1 MKARTKISVIN
12 LTVPISQ
19 FRSFIVQEENSG
31 DRLDV
36 FVGEVAQSSRSNAQ
50 KRIKNGLVTLNGK
63 TEDKVSRTLKIGD
76 NVGITIVA
84 PEPIELIPQNIPLD
98 IVYQDEYLAVIN
110 KQQGLTVHPAG
121 GSYKDTLVNALL
133 YHIKDLSGIN
143 GDIRPGIVHRLD
155 KDTSGLMVIAK
166 NDFAHVNLSQQ
177 IASKECRRIY
187 YALTEGVFKEDSGI
201 IDQPLFRSK
210 TDRKKI
216 AVDPDGR
223 QAITL
228 FNVVERFSANTLVR
242 FELKTGRTHQ
252 IRVHSAFIGH
262 PIVGDK
268 VYGFKKQRFDLNG
281 QLLHSKEITFTH
293 PKTGES
299 MHFDSELPDYFRRI
313 LSVLKK

>member
-1 MKARTKISVIN
+1 MSGIN
-12 LTVPISQ
+12 LTEPKTQ

>member
-1 MKARTKISVIN
+1 MSGID
-12 LTVPISQ
+12 LTESKTQ

-84 PEPIELIPQNIPLD
+84 PKLIELIPQNIPLD
-98 IVYQDEYLAVIN
+98 VVYQDEYLAVIN

>member
-1 MKARTKISVIN
+1 MSGID
-12 LTVPISQ
+12 LTESKTQ

-50 KRIKNGLVTLNGK
+50 KRIKKGLVTLNGK

-76 NVGITIVA
+76 NVGVTIVA
-84 PEPIELIPQNIPLD
+84 PEPIELIPQDIPLD

-121 GSYKDTLVNALL
+121 GSYTDTLVNALL

-155 KDTSGLMVIAK
+155 KDTSGLMVVAK

-187 YALTEGVFKEDSGI
+187 YALTEGVFKEDSGV

-228 FNVVERFSANTLVR
+228 FNVVERFAANTLVR

-293 PKTGES
+293 PKTGET

>member
-1 MKARTKISVIN
+1 MSGID
-12 LTVPISQ
+12 LTESKTQ

-50 KRIKNGLVTLNGK
+50 KRIKKGLVTLNGK

-76 NVGITIVA
+76 NVGVTIVA
-84 PEPIELIPQNIPLD
+84 PEPIELIPQDIPLD

-121 GSYKDTLVNALL
+121 GSYRDTLVNALL
-133 YHIKDLSGIN
+133 YRIKDLSGIN

-155 KDTSGLMVIAK
+155 KDTSGLMVVAK

-187 YALTEGVFKEDSGI
+187 YALTEGVFKEDSGV

-228 FNVVERFSANTLVR
+228 FNVVERFAANTLVR

>member
-1 MKARTKISVIN
+1 MSGIN
-12 LTVPISQ
+12 LTEPKTQ

-98 IVYQDEYLAVIN
+98 VVYQDEYLAVIN

-121 GSYKDTLVNALL
+121 GSYRDTLVNALL
-133 YHIKDLSGIN
+133 YRIKDLSGIN

-155 KDTSGLMVIAK
+155 KDTSGLMVVAK

-187 YALTEGVFKEDSGI
+187 YALTEGVFKEDSGV

>member
-1 MKARTKISVIN
+1 MSGIN
-12 LTVPISQ
+12 LTEPKTQ

-313 LSVLKK
+313 LLVLKK

>member
-1 MKARTKISVIN
+1 MSGD
-12 LTVPISQ
+12 LTESKTQ

-50 KRIKNGLVTLNGK
+50 KRIKKGLVTLNGK

-76 NVGITIVA
+76 NVGVTIVA
-84 PEPIELIPQNIPLD
+84 PEPIELIPQDIPLD
-98 IVYQDEYLAVIN
+98 VVYQDEYLAVIN

-121 GSYKDTLVNALL
+121 GSYRDTLVNALL
-133 YHIKDLSGIN
+133 CHIKDLSGIN

-155 KDTSGLMVIAK
+155 KDTSGLMVVAK

-187 YALTEGVFKEDSGI
+187 YALTEGVFKEDSGV

-228 FNVVERFSANTLVR
+228 FNVVERFAANTLVR

>member
-1 MKARTKISVIN
+1 MSGID
-12 LTVPISQ
+12 LTESKTQ

-76 NVGITIVA
+76 NVGVTIVA
-84 PEPIELIPQNIPLD
+84 PEPIELIPQDIPLD

-121 GSYKDTLVNALL
+121 GSYTDTLVNALL

-155 KDTSGLMVIAK
+155 KDTSGLMVVAK

-187 YALTEGVFKEDSGI
+187 YALTEGVFKEDSGV

-228 FNVVERFSANTLVR
+228 FNVVERFAANTLVR

>member
-1 MKARTKISVIN
+1 MSGID
-12 LTVPISQ
+12 LTESKTQ

-50 KRIKNGLVTLNGK
+50 KRIKKGLVTLNGK

-76 NVGITIVA
+76 NVGVTIVA
-84 PEPIELIPQNIPLD
+84 PEPIELIPQDIPLD

-121 GSYKDTLVNALL
+121 GSYTDTLVNALL

-155 KDTSGLMVIAK
+155 KDTSGLMVVAK

-187 YALTEGVFKEDSGI
+187 YALTEGVFKEDSGV

>member
-1 MKARTKISVIN
+1 MSGID
-12 LTVPISQ
+12 LTESKTQ

-50 KRIKNGLVTLNGK
+50 KRIKKGLVTLNGK

-76 NVGITIVA
+76 NVGVTIVA
-84 PEPIELIPQNIPLD
+84 PEPIELIPQDIPLD

-121 GSYKDTLVNALL
+121 GSYTDTLVNALL

-155 KDTSGLMVIAK
+155 KDTSGLMVVAK

>member
-1 MKARTKISVIN
+1 MSGD
-12 LTVPISQ
+12 LTESKTQ

-50 KRIKNGLVTLNGK
+50 KRIKKGLVTLNGK

-76 NVGITIVA
+76 NVGVTIVA
-84 PEPIELIPQNIPLD
+84 PEPIELIPQDIPLD

-121 GSYKDTLVNALL
+121 GSYTDTLVNALL

-187 YALTEGVFKEDSGI
+187 YALTEGVFKEDSGV

-228 FNVVERFSANTLVR
+228 FNVVERFAANTLVR

>member
-1 MKARTKISVIN
+1 MSGID
-12 LTVPISQ
+12 LTESKTQ

-63 TEDKVSRTLKIGD
+63 SEDKVSRTLKIGD
-76 NVGITIVA
+76 NVGVTIVA
-84 PEPIELIPQNIPLD
+84 PEPIELIPQDIPLD

-121 GSYKDTLVNALL
+121 GSYTDTLVNALL

-155 KDTSGLMVIAK
+155 KDTSGLMVVAK

-187 YALTEGVFKEDSGI
+187 YALTEGVFKEDSGV

-228 FNVVERFSANTLVR
+228 FNVVERFAANTLVR

>member
-1 MKARTKISVIN
+1 MSGIN
-12 LTVPISQ
+12 LTEPKTQ

-36 FVGEVAQSSRSNAQ
+36 FVGEVALSSRSNAQ
-50 KRIKNGLVTLNGK
+50 KSIKNGLVTLNGK

>member
-1 MKARTKISVIN
+1 MSGID
-12 LTVPISQ
+12 LTESKTQ

-50 KRIKNGLVTLNGK
+50 KRIKKGLVTLNGK

-76 NVGITIVA
+76 NVSVTIVA
-84 PEPIELIPQNIPLD
+84 PEPVELVPQDIPLD
-98 IVYQDEYLAVIN
+98 VVYQDEYLAVIN

-121 GSYKDTLVNALL
+121 GSYTDTLVNALL

-155 KDTSGLMVIAK
+155 KDTSGLMVVAK
-166 NDFAHVNLSQQ
+166 NDFAHVSLSQQ
-177 IASKECRRIY
+177 IATKECRRIY
-187 YALTEGVFKEDSGI
+187 YALTEGVFKEDSGV

>member
-1 MKARTKISVIN
+1 MSGIN
-12 LTVPISQ
+12 LTEPKTQ

-84 PEPIELIPQNIPLD
+84 PEPTELIPQNIPLD

-252 IRVHSAFIGH
+252 IRVHSAFVGH

-313 LSVLKK
+313 VSVLKK

>member
-1 MKARTKISVIN
+1 MSGID
-12 LTVPISQ
+12 LTESKTQ

-50 KRIKNGLVTLNGK
+50 KRIKKGLVTLNGK

-76 NVGITIVA
+76 NVGVTIVA
-84 PEPIELIPQNIPLD
+84 PEPIELIPQDIPLD
-98 IVYQDEYLAVIN
+98 VVYQDEYLAVIN

-121 GSYKDTLVNALL
+121 GSYTDTLVNALL

-155 KDTSGLMVIAK
+155 KDTSGLMVVAK

-187 YALTEGVFKEDSGI
+187 YALTEGVFKEDSGV

-252 IRVHSAFIGH
+252 IRVHSAFICH

>member
-1 MKARTKISVIN
+1 MSGID
-12 LTVPISQ
+12 LTESKTQ
-19 FRSFIVQEENSG
+19 FRSFIVQEENFG

-98 IVYQDEYLAVIN
+98 VVYQDEYLAVIN

>member
-1 MKARTKISVIN
+1 MSGID
-12 LTVPISQ
+12 LTESKTQ

-50 KRIKNGLVTLNGK
+50 KRIKKGLVTLNGK
-63 TEDKVSRTLKIGD
+63 TEDKVSRMLKIGD
-76 NVGITIVA
+76 NVGVTIVA
-84 PEPIELIPQNIPLD
+84 PEPIELIPQDIPLD

-121 GSYKDTLVNALL
+121 GSYTDTLVNALL

-155 KDTSGLMVIAK
+155 KDTSGLMVVAK

>member
-1 MKARTKISVIN
+1 MSGID
-12 LTVPISQ
+12 LTESKTQ

-76 NVGITIVA
+76 NVGVTIVA
-84 PEPIELIPQNIPLD
+84 PEPIELIPQDIPLD
-98 IVYQDEYLAVIN
+98 VVYQDEYLAVIN

-121 GSYKDTLVNALL
+121 GSYRDTLVNALL

-155 KDTSGLMVIAK
+155 KDTSGLMVVAK

-187 YALTEGVFKEDSGI
+187 YALTEGVFKEDSGV

-228 FNVVERFSANTLVR
+228 FNVVERFAANTLVR

>member
-1 MKARTKISVIN
+1 MSGID
-12 LTVPISQ
+12 LTESKTQ
-19 FRSFIVQEENSG
+19 FRSFIVQEENFG

-84 PEPIELIPQNIPLD
+84 PKLIELIPQNIPLD

>member
-1 MKARTKISVIN
+1 MSGIN
-12 LTVPISQ
+12 LTEPKTQ
-19 FRSFIVQEENSG
+19 FRSFIVQEENFG

-84 PEPIELIPQNIPLD
+84 PKLIELIPQNIPLD
-98 IVYQDEYLAVIN
+98 VVYQDEYLAVIN

>member
-1 MKARTKISVIN
+1 MSGID
-12 LTVPISQ
+12 LTESKTQ
-19 FRSFIVQEENSG
+19 FRSFIVQEENFG

-76 NVGITIVA
+76 NVGVTIVA
-84 PEPIELIPQNIPLD
+84 PEPIELIPQDIPLD

-121 GSYKDTLVNALL
+121 GSYTDTLVNALL

-155 KDTSGLMVIAK
+155 KDTSGLMVVAK
-166 NDFAHVNLSQQ
+166 NDFAHVSLSQQ
-177 IASKECRRIY
+177 IATKECRRIY
-187 YALTEGVFKEDSGI
+187 YALTEGVFKEDSGV

>member
-1 MKARTKISVIN
+1 MSGIN
-12 LTVPISQ
+12 LTEPKTQ

-63 TEDKVSRTLKIGD
+63 TEDKVSKTLKIGD

-187 YALTEGVFKEDSGI
+187 YAWTEGVFKEDSGI

>member
-1 MKARTKISVIN
+1 MSGIN
-12 LTVPISQ
+12 LTEPKTQ
-19 FRSFIVQEENSG
+19 FRSFIVQEENFG

-76 NVGITIVA
+76 NVGVTIVA
-84 PEPIELIPQNIPLD
+84 PEPIELIPQDIPLD

-121 GSYKDTLVNALL
+121 GSYTDTLVNALL

-155 KDTSGLMVIAK
+155 KDTSGLMVVAK

-187 YALTEGVFKEDSGI
+187 YALTEGVFKEDRGV

-228 FNVVERFSANTLVR
+228 FNVVERFAANTLVR

>member
-1 MKARTKISVIN
+1 MSGID
-12 LTVPISQ
+12 LTESKTQ

-50 KRIKNGLVTLNGK
+50 KRIKKGLVTLNGK
-63 TEDKVSRTLKIGD
+63 TEDKVSRMLKIGD
-76 NVGITIVA
+76 NVGVTIVA
-84 PEPIELIPQNIPLD
+84 PEPIELIPQDIPLD

-121 GSYKDTLVNALL
+121 GSYRDTLVNALL
-133 YHIKDLSGIN
+133 YRIKDLSGIN

-228 FNVVERFSANTLVR
+228 FNVVERFAANTLVR

>member
-1 MKARTKISVIN
+1 MSGIN
-12 LTVPISQ
+12 LTEPKTQ

-50 KRIKNGLVTLNGK
+50 KRIKKGLVTLNGK

-121 GSYKDTLVNALL
+121 GSYRDTLVNALL
-133 YHIKDLSGIN
+133 YRIKDLSGIN

-155 KDTSGLMVIAK
+155 KDTSGLMVVAK

-187 YALTEGVFKEDSGI
+187 YALTEGVFKEDSGV

-228 FNVVERFSANTLVR
+228 FNVVERFAANTLVR

>member
-1 MKARTKISVIN
+1 MSGID
-12 LTVPISQ
+12 LTESKTQ

-166 NDFAHVNLSQQ
+166 NDFAHVNLTQQ

>member
-1 MKARTKISVIN
+1 MSGIN
-12 LTVPISQ
+12 LTEPKTQ
-19 FRSFIVQEENSG
+19 FRSFIVQEENFG

-76 NVGITIVA
+76 NVGINIVA

-121 GSYKDTLVNALL
+121 GSYTDTLVNALL

>member
-1 MKARTKISVIN
+1 MSGIN
-12 LTVPISQ
+12 LTEPKTQ

-133 YHIKDLSGIN
+133 
-143 GDIRPGIVHRLD
+143 
-155 KDTSGLMVIAK
+155 
-166 NDFAHVNLSQQ
+166 
-177 IASKECRRIY
+177 
-187 YALTEGVFKEDSGI
+187 
-201 IDQPLFRSK
+201 
-210 TDRKKI
+210 
-216 AVDPDGR
+216 
-223 QAITL
+223 
-228 FNVVERFSANTLVR
+228 
-242 FELKTGRTHQ
+242 
-252 IRVHSAFIGH
+252 
-262 PIVGDK
+262 
-268 VYGFKKQRFDLNG
+268 
-281 QLLHSKEITFTH
+281 
-293 PKTGES
+293 
-299 MHFDSELPDYFRRI
+299 
-313 LSVLKK
+313 